1 LTAPRFR
8 SVVVDVDSTLS
19 AVEGIDWLASQ
30 RSDALRAQVAEATD
44 RAMRG
49 EISLTDIFEARMNLV
64 APSRDEVAA
73 LAREY
78 VFRVEPGAA
87 ESLAMLTNAGVRL
100 ILVSGGIR
108 EAILPLARHLGI
120 PDQDVNAVAV
130 YFADG
135 GAYKG
140 FDQNSPMT
148 RNGGKAEMV
157 HSLSL
162 EKPILGVG
170 DGITDLEVRTA
181 IPPAVDAFAA
191 YTGVIERP
199 VVTSAADYI
208 IRTFAELPPIVL
220 G

>member
-1 LTAPRFR
+1 MALQFK

-19 AVEGIDWLASQ
+19 AVEGIDWLAAQ

-49 EISLTDIFEARMNLV
+49 EIQLTDIFAARMNLV
-64 APSRDEVAA
+64 APSRDQVAA
-73 LAREY
+73 LAAEY
-78 VFRVEPGAA
+78 VSRLEPDAA
-87 ESLAMLTNAGVRL
+87 ESLAKLTNAGVHVV
-100 ILVSGGIR
+100 LVSGGIR

-120 PDQDVNAVAV
+120 PDQDLNAVAV
-130 YFADG
+130 YFSEG
-135 GAYKG
+135 GEYKG

-157 HSLSL
+157 RSLSL
-162 EKPILGVG
+162 AKPILGVG
-170 DGITDLEVRTA
+170 DGITDLETRTA

-191 YTGVIERP
+191 YTGVIDRP
-199 VVTSAADYI
+199 IVTSAADYI
-208 IRTFAELPPIVL
+208 IQSFEELPRIVL